1 MLARVPRPRVY
12 DPDTVLDAA
21 ESLAVQAGPAA
32 VTIRS
37 VAAAAGV
44 SNGAI
49 YHTFKSRGGLVGRT
63 WLRAARRFL
72 AVQTGLVDAAL
83 GIPSD
88 GNTVAAVVAA
98 AEALAVFAEDHR
110 QSAQLLMQVER
121 DQLIGGDTPEDIAG
135 ELLGLDDVL
144 IDLMLRLSMSL
155 WDRKDAGAVE
165 VIRTCIV
172 DLPSALLMSRNR
184 LDSPTARE
192 QLRVVVRAVLAVG
205 PPARP
210 SR

>member
-1 MLARVPRPRVY
+1 VPRPRVY

-49 YHTFKSRGGLVGRT
+49 YHTFKSRGGLVGHT

-72 AVQTGLVDAAL
+72 AVQTGLVDAAM
-83 GIPSD
+83 GTPSD
-88 GNTVAAVVAA
+88 GNTVAGVVAA

-110 QSAQLLMQVER
+110 QSAQLLMEVNR
-121 DQLIGGDTPEDIAG
+121 DQLIGGDTPDDIAG
-135 ELLGLDDVL
+135 ELIGLDDVL
-144 IDLMLRLSMSL
+144 IDLMIRLSMSL
-155 WDRKDAGAVE
+155 WDRKDAVAVE

-192 QLRVVVRAVLAVG
+192 QLRVVVRAVLALG